1 MYASKIR
8 LLTLTALFAAL
19 IFLLTAY
26 LHIPSA
32 NGYTHIGDAFV
43 YLAGALL
50 PPGYAAA
57 AGAIGAALADL
68 MTGYAFWASASV
80 FIKALTACL
89 FTAKASKILNWRNL
103 LALVP
108 SFVLCVGGYY
118 LYEALWM
125 QNFVALL
132 AGIPGYCTQ
141 VVLSSIVYA
150 AVGGA
155 LDHLNIKS
163 RLHLEWRKQS

>member
-68 MTGYAFWASASV
+68 MTGYAFWAPASIL
-80 FIKALTACL
+80 IKALTACL
-89 FTAKASKILNWRNL
+89 FTAKASKILNCAICLRWCRLLCFALADIIFTKRFGCKIWSHRWRGFPATAHRWCSAASSML
-103 LALVP
+103 RLA
-108 SFVLCVGGYY
+108 
-118 LYEALWM
+118 AR
-125 QNFVALL
+125 
-132 AGIPGYCTQ
+132 
-141 VVLSSIVYA
+141 SI
-150 AVGGA
+150 
-155 LDHLNIKS
+155 I
-163 RLHLEWRKQS
+163 

>member
-57 AGAIGAALADL
+57 AGTIGAALADL
-68 MTGYAFWASASV
+68 MTGYAFWAPASIL
-80 FIKALTACL
+80 IKALTACL
-89 FTAKASKILNWRNL
+89 FSLY
-103 LALVP
+103 ALSRP
-108 SFVLCVGGYY
+108 GGET
-118 LYEALWM
+118 LRHFSHPH
-125 QNFVALL
+125 Q
-132 AGIPGYCTQ
+132 
-141 VVLSSIVYA
+141 
-150 AVGGA
+150 
-155 LDHLNIKS
+155 
-163 RLHLEWRKQS
+163 